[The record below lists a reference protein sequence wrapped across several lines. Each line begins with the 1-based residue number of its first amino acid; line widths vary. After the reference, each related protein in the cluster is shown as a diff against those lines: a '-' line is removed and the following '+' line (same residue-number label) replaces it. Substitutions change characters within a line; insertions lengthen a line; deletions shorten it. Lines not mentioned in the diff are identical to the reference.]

1 MAHAGGFGG
10 FVAPPREKVFMVDIV
25 DTEAAITLH
34 SFFMYSIDEVTVLR
48 EVKKYFR
55 DGLVVKVYK
64 KQYVEINDCVYDV
77 NHFTNGDSAVSMP
90 FITSGLSSSTTRPS
104 ANVDPAGWLSM
115 SSHLFFAST
124 FASS

>member
-10 FVAPPREKVFMVDIV
+10 FIAPPPREKVFMVDIV

-34 SFFMYSIDEVTVLR
+34 SFYMYSIDEVTVLR

-64 KQYVEINDCVYDV
+64 KQWAEINECV
-77 NHFTNGDSAVSMP
+77 
-90 FITSGLSSSTTRPS
+90 
-104 ANVDPAGWLSM
+104 
-115 SSHLFFAST
+115 
-124 FASS
+124 